1 VYNTNTYLQTAFF
14 MTMKSSLDEQEEEM
28 DLPHAEDS
36 LIAKHCCDCKLSKC
50 KVSFQTR

>member
-1 VYNTNTYLQTAFF
+1 

-50 KVSFQTR
+50 KVSCQNEVKSRVSDMR